1 MKLDELGSWRRTH
14 FTSEIKPELDGS
26 TVTVFGWVKEIRDL
40 GGIKFIILQDRE
52 GTVQITVP
60 KKKVSEGV
68 LEKIDMLQTQYAI
81 GVKGIVKKTEITPR
95 KVEIIP
101 EEIKILGLAKH
112 PLPLD
117 VTGKTPAELDVRLNA
132 RVLDLC
138 KEENRAIFKIT
149 HETLTAVRDFLSNKG
164 FIEVSTPRIIASAT
178 EGGAALFP
186 VEYFEKQ
193 AFLAQ
198 SPQLYKEQLTIC
210 FERVFEIGHFFRAEE
225 SHTRRHLSEF
235 ISIDIEMAFATAED
249 VMQVLEQLI
258 HHVCKTIKERCRKE
272 LETLKYDFEVPQ
284 LPFKRFTYDE
294 ILEELKELGFKIPW
308 GEDIPTPAFRK
319 LGELHPYFYFITDWP
334 SESKPFYIQPR
345 KDNPK
350 ISEAFDLMWT
360 WIELASGG
368 TRVHS
373 KELLI
378 KRLKEQGLNP
388 ESFKYHLKT
397 FDYGMP
403 PHAGWAVGFERL
415 VMMLTGKQ
423 NIREVVLFPRDRF
436 RLIP

>member
-1 MKLDELGSWRRTH
+1 M
-14 FTSEIKPELDGS
+14 
-26 TVTVFGWVKEIRDL
+26 
-40 GGIKFIILQDRE
+40 
-52 GTVQITVP
+52 QITVP

-225 SHTRRHLSEF
+225 FHTRRHLSEF
-235 ISIDIEMAFATAED
+235 ISIDIEMAFATSED

-258 HHVCKTIKERCRKE
+258 HHVCKTIKEKCRK
-272 LETLKYDFEVPQ
+272 
-284 LPFKRFTYDE
+284 
-294 ILEELKELGFKIPW
+294 
-308 GEDIPTPAFRK
+308 
-319 LGELHPYFYFITDWP
+319 
-334 SESKPFYIQPR
+334 
-345 KDNPK
+345 
-350 ISEAFDLMWT
+350 
-360 WIELASGG
+360 
-368 TRVHS
+368 
-373 KELLI
+373 
-378 KRLKEQGLNP
+378 
-388 ESFKYHLKT
+388 
-397 FDYGMP
+397 
-403 PHAGWAVGFERL
+403 
-415 VMMLTGKQ
+415 
-423 NIREVVLFPRDRF
+423 
-436 RLIP
+436 

>member
-235 ISIDIEMAFATAED
+235 ISIDIEIAFATAED

-258 HHVCKTIKERCRKE
+258 HHVCKTIKEKCRKE

>member
-26 TVTVFGWVKEIRDL
+26 TVTIFGWVKEIRDL

-258 HHVCKTIKERCRKE
+258 HHVCKTIKEKCRKE
-272 LETLKYDFEVPQ
+272 LETLNYDFEEPQ

-319 LGELHPYFYFITDWP
+319 LGKLHPYFYFITDWP

-378 KRLKEQGLNP
+378 KRLREQGLNP

>member
-1 MKLDELGSWRRTH
+1 MKLDELGSWRRTR

-164 FIEVSTPRIIASAT
+164 FIEVNTPRIIASAT

-258 HHVCKTIKERCRKE
+258 HHVCKTIKEKCRKE

-294 ILEELKELGFKIPW
+294 TLEELKELGFKIPW

-378 KRLKEQGLNP
+378 KRLREQGLNP